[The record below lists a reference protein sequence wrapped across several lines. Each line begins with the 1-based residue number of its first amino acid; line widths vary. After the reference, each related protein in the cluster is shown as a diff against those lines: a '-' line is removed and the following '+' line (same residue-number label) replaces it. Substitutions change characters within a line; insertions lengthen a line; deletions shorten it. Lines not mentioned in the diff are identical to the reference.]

1 MTVTQRG
8 TEDPV
13 KDASVWAF
21 TRNNIETLMEKL
33 KELREAGTP
42 MNEVDWDELANE
54 YGFFIGTSNGS
65 GKVMHAFS
73 EAGRYL
79 LLATKPGYLPGR
91 SGIAIVEVE
100 AEVSSA
106 SEISNLTLTNQP
118 EREYI
123 MPKILVVDD
132 ESHIVELT
140 KLYLEREGYEVEGAA
155 NGHDALTQ
163 WTVFNPD
170 LIILDL
176 MLPDID
182 GFDICRQVR
191 AKSDVPILMLTA
203 RKEDVDKIVGLE
215 LGADDYI
222 TKPFN
227 PRELMARVKAI
238 LRRYRAGQKS
248 GDALEIARLRIEP
261 SRHEVI
267 VDSQPVRLRTKE
279 FALLQTFVENL
290 EMVLSRDKLL
300 DMVWGYEYYGE
311 TRTVDV
317 HVNHLREKIAG
328 SGVDIETI
336 RGTGYKMTVAEK
348 P

>member
-1 MTVTQRG
+1 
-8 TEDPV
+8 
-13 KDASVWAF
+13 
-21 TRNNIETLMEKL
+21 
-33 KELREAGTP
+33 
-42 MNEVDWDELANE
+42 
-54 YGFFIGTSNGS
+54 
-65 GKVMHAFS
+65 
-73 EAGRYL
+73 
-79 LLATKPGYLPGR
+79 
-91 SGIAIVEVE
+91 
-100 AEVSSA
+100 
-106 SEISNLTLTNQP
+106 
-118 EREYI
+118 

>member
-1 MTVTQRG
+1 
-8 TEDPV
+8 
-13 KDASVWAF
+13 
-21 TRNNIETLMEKL
+21 
-33 KELREAGTP
+33 
-42 MNEVDWDELANE
+42 
-54 YGFFIGTSNGS
+54 
-65 GKVMHAFS
+65 
-73 EAGRYL
+73 
-79 LLATKPGYLPGR
+79 
-91 SGIAIVEVE
+91 
-100 AEVSSA
+100 
-106 SEISNLTLTNQP
+106 
-118 EREYI
+118 

-279 FALLQTFVENL
+279 FALLQTFAENL